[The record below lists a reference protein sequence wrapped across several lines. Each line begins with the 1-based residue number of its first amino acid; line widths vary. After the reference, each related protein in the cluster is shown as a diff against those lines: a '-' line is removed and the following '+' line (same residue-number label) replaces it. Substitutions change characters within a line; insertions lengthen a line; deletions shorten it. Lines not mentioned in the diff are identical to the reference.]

1 MMKDFLKK
9 NALPLLSLLISVIT
23 LLLFWCR
30 FTPFTWDSFGTMAT
44 LLGVIVT
51 FLVGFQIWTII
62 DNKAHNKNVSE
73 QIIEIKENIFK
84 EIENIKS
91 DIKED
96 KKYLDNHNNSIEE
109 RLRFYEANFEG
120 FERFIFGELY
130 SLVKYINNNK
140 ADLNQYDE
148 EFVFYRLKMILY
160 LLKAKD
166 YPLLKEVLINSLQV
180 LVQRDIEIG
189 RGNALIYYNHLSIW
203 INNYGKE
210 DEIRGFLESLR
221 KLIIQNYQE

>member
-1 MMKDFLKK
+1 MKNFLRK
-9 NALPLLSLLISVIT
+9 NWLGLLAIVISVGT
-23 LLLFWCR
+23 WLSFWLR
-30 FTPFTWDSFGTMAT
+30 FSPFTWDSFGVMAATM
-44 LLGVIVT
+44 GIIVT

-62 DNKAHNKNVSE
+62 DNKAHNKMVSE
-73 QIIEIKENIFK
+73 QIIEIRENVFN
-84 EIENIKS
+84 EVENIKEA
-91 DIKED
+91 IKED

-109 RLRFYEANFEG
+109 RLQFYEANFEG

-166 YPLLKEVLINSLQV
+166 FPLLKEVLINSLQV

-210 DEIRGFLESLR
+210 DEIRGFLETLR

>member
-1 MMKDFLKK
+1 MKDFLKK
-9 NALPLLSLLISVIT
+9 NILPLLSLLISIAT

-30 FTPFTWDSFGTMAT
+30 LEPFTWDSFGAMAT

-62 DNKAHNKNVSE
+62 DNKAHNKMVSE
-73 QIIEIKENIFK
+73 QIIEIRENVFN
-84 EIENIKS
+84 EVENIKEA
-91 DIKED
+91 IKED

-109 RLRFYEANFEG
+109 RLQFYEANFEG

-166 YPLLKEVLINSLQV
+166 FPLLKEVLINSLQV

-210 DEIRGFLESLR
+210 DEIRGFLETLR